1 MKFAEKKFNE
11 WATRPLFTVCDGSQ
25 TPALQHPE
33 TNPKACFERL
43 CPDLDA
49 RQKLQAWL
57 TAPLLFLDVKQPA
70 TTPVR
75 A

>member
-1 MKFAEKKFNE
+1 MKFASEKFNE
-11 WATRPLFTVCDGSQ
+11 WASRPLFTACDGSQ
-25 TPALQHPE
+25 TQALQRPE
-33 TNPKACFERL
+33 TNPKAYFERL
-43 CPDLDA
+43 IPDLAD

>member
-11 WATRPLFTVCDGSQ
+11 WATRPLFTVCDESQ
-25 TPALQHPE
+25 TPALQRPE

-43 CPDLDA
+43 CPDLAA

-57 TAPLLFLDVKQPA
+57 TAPLLFPDALQPA
-70 TTPVR
+70 MPPSL